1 MLEFESDKSS
11 LYLLADKTDH
21 CWGALVVAATTSL
34 VTGVILW
41 ITVAVVVSNPPNGSK
56 LNSMSQY
63 ILAPLSHFIMCLTNN
78 YELSRGPQTLLV
90 CSQCE

>member
-21 CWGALVVAATTSL
+21 CWGALVVAAIISL

-41 ITVAVVVSNPPNGSK
+41 ITVAVVVSNPPTGSK
-56 LNSMSQY
+56 LNSCLVTVHASTSFS
-63 ILAPLSHFIMCLTNN
+63 LHHVSH
-78 YELSRGPQTLLV
+78 
-90 CSQCE
+90 